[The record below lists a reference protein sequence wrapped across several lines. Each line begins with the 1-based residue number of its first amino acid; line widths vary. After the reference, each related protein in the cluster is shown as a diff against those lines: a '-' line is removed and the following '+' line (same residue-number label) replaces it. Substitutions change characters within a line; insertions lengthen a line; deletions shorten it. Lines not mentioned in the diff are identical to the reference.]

1 MNDDREE
8 RLRAI
13 LARLPDEMRK
23 CFVLRFV
30 QGFEE
35 AEIAVLMKIPAEMV
49 RMHLFQARRRLLSA
63 GLVTTTRRDR
73 DHGE

>member
-13 LARLPDEMRK
+13 LARLPDEMRR
-23 CFVLRFV
+23 CFLLRFV

-35 AEIAVLMKIPAEMV
+35 GEIAVLMKIPVEMV
-49 RMHLFQARRRLLSA
+49 RMHLLQARRRLQSV
-63 GLVTTTRRDR
+63 GLTAKRR